1 MAAVLLGQTQLAC
14 IVVWIGRCGQ
24 VAAGQVAAGQG
35 QQDAQGREQAPS
47 RSGEGF
53 LFRVAKPRG

>member
-1 MAAVLLGQTQLAC
+1 MAAELLVQTRLAC

-24 VAAGQVAAGQG
+24 AAAGQG